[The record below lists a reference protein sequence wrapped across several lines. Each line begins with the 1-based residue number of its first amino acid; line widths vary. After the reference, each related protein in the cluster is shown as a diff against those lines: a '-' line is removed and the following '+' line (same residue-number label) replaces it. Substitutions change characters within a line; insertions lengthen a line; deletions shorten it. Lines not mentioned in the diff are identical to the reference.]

1 MRLSNG
7 HRFLRTPVLFRA
19 LFVLT
24 AAHSGLPDLATGQ
37 TVRGHLF
44 DNETRHAVVNGS
56 VALRD
61 TLGSLVAR
69 TGTDEDGA
77 FVLKAPGPGTYSL
90 LAVGMGYRSAPS
102 GNFYVGQE
110 DTVTMDVFL
119 NPAPLEI
126 PGIDV
131 GGGTFLE
138 RLQNV
143 QIGLDLRLA
152 RLPGESQIVT
162 ADRVRLYDTVQAK
175 DPWKLLWRELD
186 VPWSFNMIE
195 GGGYEIYIDDR
206 RTWMINLILQ
216 PNSSVCRVERY
227 EPPPHPTVDG
237 VPFQL
242 RAYTCQFMAQVAT
255 GARTMRNNLNWG
267 DLIAGPHAFIGGGSG
282 G

>member
-1 MRLSNG
+1 MRLANG

-19 LFVLT
+19 LFVLA
-24 AAHSGLPDLATGQ
+24 AAHAGLPDIATGQ

-61 TLGSLVAR
+61 TLGTLVAR

-102 GNFYVGQE
+102 GTFYVGQE
-110 DTVTMDVFL
+110 GTVTMDVFL

-131 GGGTFLE
+131 GGGTFVE

-152 RLPGESQIVT
+152 RLPG
-162 ADRVRLYDTVQAK
+162 K
-175 DPWKLLWRELD
+175 
-186 VPWSFNMIE
+186 
-195 GGGYEIYIDDR
+195 
-206 RTWMINLILQ
+206 
-216 PNSSVCRVERY
+216 
-227 EPPPHPTVDG
+227 
-237 VPFQL
+237 
-242 RAYTCQFMAQVAT
+242 
-255 GARTMRNNLNWG
+255 AR
-267 DLIAGPHAFIGGGSG
+267 S
-282 G
+282 